1 MSLDFCSF
9 TETDA
14 CQIWGTCPQQC
25 QSVLSEQMKRPNCSC
40 SVNYTSGYLM
50 NTNIH
55 TCYAKGNMLSWYTKV
70 VALLKIMNMLTLCFK
85 NNFPHHLAH
94 KNWVSCFKRCINL
107 LTGLKPDIL
116 LAHETEIIKAG
127 VGKGGGEKPLN
138 INEVCLKICWKKNF
152 CKPTFM
158 INDYISRFTKD
169 RLVCNKI

>member
-1 MSLDFCSF
+1 MSLDFCSLF

-25 QSVLSEQMKRPNCSC
+25 QSVLSEQMKRPKCSC

-94 KNWVSCFKRCINL
+94 KTEYHVLRGVITYRTQTRHSPGSWNRNHQSWRGERRRGKATQYQWGLFKNM
-107 LTGLKPDIL
+107 LK
-116 LAHETEIIKAG
+116 
-127 VGKGGGEKPLN
+127 
-138 INEVCLKICWKKNF
+138 KKF
-152 CKPTFM
+152 
-158 INDYISRFTKD
+158 
-169 RLVCNKI
+169 L

>member
-94 KNWVSCFKRCINL
+94 KTEYHVLRGVLIYLQDSNQTFSWLMKQKSSK
-107 LTGLKPDIL
+107 
-116 LAHETEIIKAG
+116 LAW
-127 VGKGGGEKPLN
+127 GKGEGKSHS
-138 INEVCLKICWKKNF
+138 ISMRFVQKN
-152 CKPTFM
+152 
-158 INDYISRFTKD
+158 
-169 RLVCNKI
+169 V